1 MQAQILENI
10 EKLLKSHIITV
21 VLYFSFILIVAWVTV
36 GVIKYKLLNAK
47 WKNVLL
53 MCFVVVASFGLLVIK
68 GIEIA
73 PVYRDYQEQA
83 YIVVDEARVIIK
95 DGSSGGL
102 DSTNRVFIYDGEKEI
117 ELKMSSDYSL
127 DTEVEYSGKIAYLEN
142 SKYLIWYQ
150 FD

>member
-1 MQAQILENI
+1 MKEQITENI
-10 EKLLKSHIITV
+10 ESLFRGHMISV
-21 VLYFSFILIVAWVTV
+21 VLYVALFVVFGVVTV

-53 MCFVVVASFGLLVIK
+53 VCFATFAPVVLLIVK
-68 GIEIA
+68 GVEIA
-73 PVYRDYQEQA
+73 PIYRDYQEQA

-102 DSTNRVFIYDGEKEI
+102 DSTNRVLINDGEKEI
-117 ELKMSSDYSL
+117 ELKMQSEYSL
-127 DTEVEYSGKIAYLEN
+127 DTEVEYTGQIAYLEN
-142 SKYLIWYQ
+142 SVYLIWYE